1 MGKTAEETHSGRPAL
16 PFPGGDLVMRVKI
29 RLFSNLKQYGP
40 GQEGAFPL
48 DLEVG
53 ATVHGLVEA
62 LEIPPLVKRV
72 ILVNGYH
79 CQKDTVLAD
88 GDTVTVFPPMAGG

>member
-1 MGKTAEETHSGRPAL
+1 L
-16 PFPGGDLVMRVKI
+16 PFSGGDLVMRVKI

-40 GQEGAFPL
+40 GQEGTFPS

-53 ATVHGLVEA
+53 TTVHGLVEA
-62 LEIPPLVKRV
+62 LGIPPSVNRV

-79 CQKDTVLAD
+79 CQNDTVLAD

>member
-1 MGKTAEETHSGRPAL
+1 MRRIRRGPAL

-72 ILVNGYH
+72 MLVNGYH